1 MAAML
6 FEQPVLHDREGG
18 DVYRHDAAR
27 EDQIVS
33 NIAHPKQQRGK
44 THKMANATRT
54 VIQFTAQLPPEQ
66 VLEIPI
72 NFTTIAASQ
81 KTISR
86 QLRMTLA
93 LKLLHRE
100 NRAICSV
107 SSW

>member
-1 MAAML
+1 LNNRYSTIERAATCIDMTL
-6 FEQPVLHDREGG
+6 LPKTRLSAASIANCGRE
-18 DVYRHDAAR
+18 
-27 EDQIVS
+27 
-33 NIAHPKQQRGK
+33 KGK

-54 VIQFTAQLPPEQ
+54 VIQFTAQLLPEQ

-72 NFTTIAASQ
+72 NFTIMAASQ

-107 SSW
+107 SS